1 MIKAKDAS
9 DFIFIEYMD
18 DEEDTFLN
26 EIDQIDEELGER
38 IKYITVSQRP
48 QVPIRRPNY
57 LKAPHS

>member
-48 QVPIRRPNY
+48 QVPIRRPNH